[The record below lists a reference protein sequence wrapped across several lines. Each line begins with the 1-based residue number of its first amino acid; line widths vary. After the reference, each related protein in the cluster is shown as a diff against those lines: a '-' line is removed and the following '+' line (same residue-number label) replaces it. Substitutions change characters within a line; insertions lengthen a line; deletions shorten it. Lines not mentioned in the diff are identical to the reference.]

1 MQIVQAKLM
10 ELKID
15 PANVRQ
21 TGKVPDESLVSSLR
35 EKGLLVPLTVRR
47 EGESYLVTDGGMRL
61 AALHI
66 LARDGDFDK
75 ATLVPCVLREDD
87 AAAAADISLT
97 TNYVRTAMHPV
108 DEFEAFAKLVDG
120 GKTPEAIAKDYGL
133 SAKAVKQTLA
143 LGRLSPEVREA
154 WRKGDL
160 NDDEAEAFTLETDL
174 KRQAAILKKVGK
186 HTSAWQIKGEI
197 LGDARQ
203 TVGMLRL
210 VGIEAYKAAGGATTE
225 DLFTDTKTPELIATD
240 VKLLKKLADEK
251 IAATIAKLQAEGWKW
266 VSDGSDL
273 PSSAQWW
280 DSKPKSQ
287 IKTED
292 RAKFGVIVGQQ
303 HNGELNIK
311 YGVTKPGEKKTEEKK
326 AAAKKGGVADVSIS
340 AALCGRLSEQITE
353 AAAEVLKSD
362 SNLALAVAIAAF
374 GTFDSPAHLSS
385 TGAGRPAKF
394 EATLA
399 LMRKKPNAELL
410 GILAVITSESL
421 SLGAQSQT
429 SLPLTKAGDRA
440 LLEALDVKKLNA
452 ALRSS
457 FDAADYFT
465 GVTAQACKDAI
476 ALCDPKYP
484 FTGKEKKSD
493 LAKVASDLV
502 KKSNAGGKAGYLP
515 PEMRTQF
522 YDGPAPAKPAAKTK
536 PAKAAKKKVK

>member
-1 MQIVQAKLM
+1 MQIVQAKLS

-21 TGKVPDESLVSSLR
+21 TDKVPDESLLSSLR
-35 EKGLLVPLTVRR
+35 EKGLLIPLTVRKNG
-47 EGESYLVTDGGMRL
+47 EGYFVTDGGMRL

-160 NDDEAEAFTLETDL
+160 DDDEAEAFTLETDL
-174 KRQAAILKKVGK
+174 KRQAVVLKKVGK
-186 HTSAWQIKGEI
+186 HTSAWQIKSEI

-225 DLFTDTKTPELIATD
+225 DLFSDAKSPELIATD

-266 VSDGSDL
+266 VSESSEL
-273 PSSAQWW
+273 PNGAQWW
-280 DSKPKSQ
+280 DSKPKAQ
-287 IKTED
+287 IKAED
-292 RAKFGVIVGQQ
+292 RDKYGVIVGQQ
-303 HNGELNIK
+303 HNGELEIK
-311 YGVTKPGEKKTEEKK
+311 YGVQKPSEQKATEKTK
-326 AAAKKGGVADVSIS
+326 AAKKTGVADVSIS

-385 TGAGRPAKF
+385 TRSTGRAAKF
-394 EATLA
+394 EAALA
-399 LMRKKPNAELL
+399 LMRKKSNTELL
-410 GILAVITSESL
+410 AILADIASQSL

-429 SLPLTKAGDRA
+429 SLPLAKGGDRA

-493 LAKVASDLV
+493 LAKVAADLV

-515 PEMRTQF
+515 PEMRTAR
-522 YDGPAPAKPAAKTK
+522 YDGPAPAAKAK
-536 PAKAAKKKVK
+536 PAKAAKKKAK